1 MPPTMKYKSES
12 SPKNVLPKKRKYLS
26 TGRSMKNWTKSVKPF
41 TMKIRC
47 SRTNSTIST
56 FPLSKSTRPKSK
68 EIKIWPLKF
77 KSGKIGIRLLK
88 RAKSKNLMIWGRWW
102 KAKENPWLIGKSERW
117 PSDSRTKGLVWKTR
131 SESAGNYWTT
141 EIAILKIWDK
151 KVRNKKSSS
160 CNSKTTKTS
169 SVITR
174 TNWLFSTRNYWD
186 WTNF

>member
-26 TGRSMKNWTKSVKPF
+26 TGRSMKNWTKSVKPS

-117 PSDSRTKGLVWKTR
+117 PSDSRTKGLVCKTR
-131 SESAGNYWTT
+131 SENAGNYWTT